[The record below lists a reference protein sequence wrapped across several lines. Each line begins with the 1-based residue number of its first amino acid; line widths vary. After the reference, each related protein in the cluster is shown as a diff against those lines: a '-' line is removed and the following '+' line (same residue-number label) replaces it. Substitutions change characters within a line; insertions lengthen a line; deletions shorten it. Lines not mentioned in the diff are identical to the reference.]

1 MREILTRWRW
11 LAVLTVF
18 ALVVAACQSDSGE
31 ETTTTTAAGGEETT
45 TTTAAGGEETTTTT
59 AAGGAEGFAYKT
71 GIFQDV
77 TTDNF
82 WSYLDPNS
90 TVWNQYVLAP
100 TKAQLFEVRTPGLEL
115 GSDVAGTGTPPE
127 PVEEG
132 DVWTVTVPL
141 KDTAA
146 WSDGTPLTADDIVFT
161 AEAVRDLGLGGNW
174 LTSYPWAAEDDPET
188 ADVDES
194 ATTGL
199 TAVEAVD
206 AATVKFSFNNRPG
219 LGIWPHQVGI
229 APIMQKAFWEAA
241 VEEAKGSE
249 DPAAALYN
257 ASGVGDP
264 SAGPTVY
271 DSREEG
277 AFARTVANP
286 NWFRTG
292 EEISSGRRD
301 GEDAPY
307 TYTLGPFLGEQTF
320 SLYGDQSAAVLALK
334 AGEVDYLYNPLGLQR
349 GLADQITTDENL
361 TAIVNPTF
369 GFRYLAFNLRKDVTG
384 SQAFRDA
391 LALMIDKEF
400 VAQNVLQNVAFPL
413 YVTMPEGNTKW
424 YNEEVASEVESQYA
438 GKSAEDRL
446 NEAIA
451 ILKEGGFAW
460 ETEPTFVDNAVVNG
474 VGVTFNGAP
483 VEELEI
489 LAPGPGYDPLR
500 ATYSIWIETWL
511 NQLGFDAQANPT
523 DFNTIVQKVF
533 VPNDAGELDFDM
545 FILGWSLGNPAFP
558 GYHESFWAGK
568 NDTLVNDGNNN
579 TGFNDPDFNA
589 LVEEYNA
596 AQTEEEAYDILWQME
611 RILAEKKPYVL
622 LFDTGILEAY
632 RSASIEF
639 PYTATLSGLQFIS
652 GAPGLVTSK

>member
-1 MREILTRWRW
+1 MEDPVRDHLTRWRW
-11 LAVLTVF
+11 LAILAVF
-18 ALVVAACQSDSGE
+18 ALVVAACQTDTGEE
-31 ETTTTTAAGGEETT
+31 ETTTTTAAEGEDTT
-45 TTTAAGGEETTTTT
+45 TTTAAEGEDTTTTT
-59 AAGGAEGFAYKT
+59 AAEGGATGFTYAT

-100 TKAQLFEVRTPGLEL
+100 TKAALYEVRTPGLEV
-115 GSDVAGTGTPPE
+115 GADVAASDEIPE
-127 PVEEG
+127 PVEG
-132 DVWTVTVPL
+132 DAGWNVTVEMKP
-141 KDTAA
+141 DAV
-146 WSDGTPLTADDIVFT
+146 WSDGTPLTADDVVFT
-161 AEAVRDLGLGGNW
+161 AETVRDLGLGGNW

-188 ADVDES
+188 EADES

-199 TAVEAVD
+199 TAVTAD
-206 AATVKFSFNNRPG
+206 GANTVTFTFNNRPG

-241 VEEAKGSE
+241 VAEATGSE

-257 ASGVGDP
+257 ASGAGDP

-277 AFARTVANP
+277 AFARTVANDT
-286 NWFRTG
+286 WFRTG
-292 EEISSGRRD
+292 EEITSGD
-301 GEDAPY
+301 V
-307 TYTLGPFLGEQTF
+307 TYTVGPFLGEQTF

-361 TAIVNPTF
+361 QAIVNPTF
-369 GFRYLAFNLRKDVTG
+369 GFRYLAFNLREPVTG
-384 SQAFRDA
+384 SKAFRDA

-400 VAQNVLQNVAFPL
+400 VAQSVLQNVAFPL
-413 YVTMPEGNTKW
+413 YVTMPEGNVKW
-424 YNEEVASEVESQYA
+424 YNEEVASEIEAQYV
-438 GKSAEDRL
+438 GKSAEERL
-446 NEAIA
+446 NEAVA
-451 ILKEGGFAW
+451 VLKEGGFAW
-460 ETEPTFVDNAVVNG
+460 ETEPAFVENAVVNG
-474 VGVTFNGAP
+474 EGVTFNGEP
-483 VEELEI
+483 VGELEV

-511 NQLGFDAQANPT
+511 NNLGFDAQANPT

-579 TGFNDPDFNA
+579 TGFNNEEFNA

-611 RILAEKKPYVL
+611 RILAEEKPYIL
-622 LFDTGILEAY
+622 LFDTGILEAF
-632 RSASIEF
+632 RSASIDF
-639 PYTATLSGLQFIS
+639 PYTQTLSGLQFIS
-652 GAPGLVTSK
+652 GAPSVVSAK